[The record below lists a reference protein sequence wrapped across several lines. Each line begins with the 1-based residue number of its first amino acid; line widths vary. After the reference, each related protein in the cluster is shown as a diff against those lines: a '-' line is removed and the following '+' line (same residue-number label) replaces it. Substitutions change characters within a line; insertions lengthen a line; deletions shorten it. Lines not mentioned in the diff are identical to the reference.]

1 MLRKKEDEK
10 ILDINATMQG
20 SLVFSE
26 PVNLRIN
33 GKFEGTLNTKGN
45 LMVGE
50 SAIVNAD
57 IIGEDMILGGRISG
71 KITASRM
78 VTLTSTAQVSGDIE
92 VPKLVMEEGAIFN
105 GKCKMPQGRLSLSEL
120 SDYLSVEEEKI
131 MEWVG
136 KGKIPVT
143 KEGESLF
150 FDRRSV
156 EDWITQNR

>member
-1 MLRKKEDEK
+1 MLRKKDDEK

-20 SLVFSE
+20 SLVFSD

-57 IIGEDMILGGRISG
+57 ITGEDMILGGKVSG
-71 KITASRM
+71 KIIASRM
-78 VTLTSTAQVSGDIE
+78 VTLTGTAQFNGDIE
-92 VPKLVMEEGAIFN
+92 APKIVMEEGAIFN
-105 GKCKMPQGRLSLSEL
+105 GKCKMPQGKLSLSEL
-120 SDYLSVEEEKI
+120 SDYLSIEEEKI

-136 KGKIPVT
+136 KGKIPVE

-150 FDRRSV
+150 FDRRNV
-156 EDWITQNR
+156 EDWITQHR

>member
-33 GKFEGTLNTKGN
+33 GKFEGTLTTKGN

-50 SAIVNAD
+50 NAIVNAD
-57 IIGEDMILGGRISG
+57 IIGEDMILGGRIAG
-71 KITASRM
+71 KITATHM
-78 VTLTSTAQVSGDIE
+78 VTLTSTAQVNGDIE

-120 SDYLSVEEEKI
+120 SDYLAVEEGKI

-143 KEGESLF
+143 KEGENLF

>member
-50 SAIVNAD
+50 SAVVNAD
-57 IIGEDMILGGRISG
+57 ITGEDMVLGGRVSG
-71 KITASRM
+71 KITATRM
-78 VTLTSTAQVSGDIE
+78 VTLTSTAQINGDIE

-120 SDYLSVEEEKI
+120 SDYLSIEEDKI

-136 KGKIPVT
+136 KGKIPVE
-143 KEGESLF
+143 KEGEGLF
-150 FDRRSV
+150 FNRRSV
-156 EDWITQNR
+156 EDWIMQHR

>member
-45 LMVGE
+45 LMVGD

-57 IIGEDMILGGRISG
+57 IIGEDMVLGGRISG

-92 VPKLVMEEGAIFN
+92 APKLVMEEGAIFN
-105 GKCKMPQGRLSLSEL
+105 GKCKMPQSRLSLSEL
-120 SDYLSVEEEKI
+120 SDYLSIEEEKI

>member
-20 SLVFSE
+20 SLAFSE

-50 SAIVNAD
+50 NAVVNAD

-78 VTLTSTAQVSGDIE
+78 VTLTATAQVSGDIE

-136 KGKIPVT
+136 KGKIPVQ

-150 FDRRSV
+150 FDRRNV

>member
-10 ILDINATMQG
+10 VLDINATMQG

-50 SAIVNAD
+50 AAIVNAD
-57 IIGEDMILGGRISG
+57 IIGEDMVLGGRISG
-71 KITASRM
+71 KIIASRM
-78 VTLTSTAQVSGDIE
+78 VTLTGTAQFTGDIE
-92 VPKLVMEEGAIFN
+92 APKIVMEEGAVFN
-105 GKCKMPQGRLSLSEL
+105 GKCKMPQSRLSLSEL
-120 SDYLSVEEEKI
+120 SDYLSIEEEKI

-136 KGKIPVT
+136 KGKIPVE
-143 KEGESLF
+143 KEGENLF
-150 FDRRSV
+150 FDRRNV
-156 EDWITQNR
+156 EDWITQHR

>member
-26 PVNLRIN
+26 AVNLRIN

-50 SAIVNAD
+50 NAIVNAD
-57 IIGEDMILGGRISG
+57 IIGEDMVLGGRVSG
-71 KITASRM
+71 RIIATRM
-78 VTLTSTAQVSGDIE
+78 VTLTGTAQVNGDIE

-120 SDYLSVEEEKI
+120 SDYLSVEEDKI

-136 KGKIPVT
+136 KGKIPVQ
-143 KEGESLF
+143 KEGENLF

-156 EDWITQNR
+156 EDWITQHR

>member
-50 SAIVNAD
+50 NAIVNAD
-57 IIGEDMILGGRISG
+57 IVGEDMILGGRISG

-78 VTLTSTAQVSGDIE
+78 VTLTSTAQVNGDIE
-92 VPKLVMEEGAIFN
+92 VPKLVVEEGAIFN
-105 GKCKMPQGRLSLSEL
+105 GKCKMPQGRLSLTEL

-136 KGKIPVT
+136 KGKIPVQ
-143 KEGESLF
+143 KEGEGLF

>member
-50 SAIVNAD
+50 NAIVNAD

-71 KITASRM
+71 KINASRM
-78 VTLTSTAQVSGDIE
+78 VTLTSTAQVNGDIE
-92 VPKLVMEEGAIFN
+92 VPKLVVEEGAIFN

-136 KGKIPVT
+136 KGKIPVQ
-143 KEGESLF
+143 KEGEGLF

>member
-50 SAIVNAD
+50 NAVVNAD
-57 IIGEDMILGGRISG
+57 IIGEDMILGGRVSG
-71 KITASRM
+71 RIIATRM
-78 VTLTSTAQVSGDIE
+78 VTLTSTAQIAAE
-92 VPKLVMEEGAIFN
+92 VETPKMVMEDGAIFN
-105 GKCKMPQGRLSLSEL
+105 GKCKMPQSRLSLSEL
-120 SDYLSVEEEKI
+120 SDYLAIEEGKI

-136 KGKIPVT
+136 KGKIPVE
-143 KEGESLF
+143 KEGENLF

-156 EDWITQNR
+156 EDWITQHR

>member
-1 MLRKKEDEK
+1 MLKRKEEEK

-50 SAIVNAD
+50 NAIVNAD
-57 IIGEDMILGGRISG
+57 IVGEDMILGGRISG

-78 VTLTSTAQVSGDIE
+78 VTLTSTAQVNGDIE
-92 VPKLVMEEGAIFN
+92 VPKLVVEEGAIFN
-105 GKCKMPQGRLSLSEL
+105 GKCKMPQGRLSLTEL

-136 KGKIPVT
+136 KGKIPVQ
-143 KEGESLF
+143 KEGEGLF

>member
-10 ILDINATMQG
+10 VLDINATMQG
-20 SLVFSE
+20 SLIFSE

-50 SAIVNAD
+50 AAIVNAD

-71 KITASRM
+71 KIVASHM
-78 VTLTSTAQVSGDIE
+78 VTLTGTAQFNGDIE
-92 VPKLVMEEGAIFN
+92 APKIVMEEGAVFN
-105 GKCKMPQGRLSLSEL
+105 GKCKMPQSKLSLSEL
-120 SDYLSVEEEKI
+120 SDYLSIEEEKI

-136 KGKIPVT
+136 KGKIPVE
-143 KEGESLF
+143 KEGENLF
-150 FDRRSV
+150 FDRRNV
-156 EDWITQNR
+156 EDWITQHR